1 MPGVRVG
8 TCPGCKGYT
17 HVPVQRITR
26 YPLLLKQIA
35 QYTEPDQDL
44 ISVQHAH
51 RALEHVVSNINESI
65 REAESYERLRVLSED
80 LWVGGEGRIDLTAPT
95 AFQGPRK
102 LLKEGIVTKSK
113 SGRKLNL
120 VLCTDI
126 LLLIESRNLYRMPIP
141 LFELSVREGSREGL
155 VIKVDRQRGGD
166 TISLKAASG
175 REAKEWVQV
184 IERQRERCVD
194 ARKMVHSG
202 FGQY

>member
-1 MPGVRVG
+1 MTVE
-8 TCPGCKGYT
+8 
-17 HVPVQRITR
+17 RISR

-35 QYTEPDQDL
+35 QFTEPDQDL
-44 ISVQHAH
+44 VSVQHAH
-51 RALEHVVSNINESI
+51 RTIEGIVGNINESI

-95 AFQGPRK
+95 SFQGPRK
-102 LLKEGIVTKSK
+102 LLKEGVVAKHK

-141 LFELSVREGSREGL
+141 LFELSVREGSRDGFT
-155 VIKVDRQRGGD
+155 IKVDRQRGGD
-166 TISLKAASG
+166 TISLKATSA
-175 REAKEWVQV
+175 REAKDWVGL
-184 IERQRERCVD
+184 IERQRARCVD

-202 FGQY
+202 YGQY